1 MTPDDIIIAA
11 RSALGIP
18 FQHQGRTSSGMD
30 CVGLLL
36 YVADRL
42 GIEYTDVSGYSRRPS
57 GGLLESTFDAHV
69 ESGTLLRI
77 DPDRMQS
84 GDFLM
89 MRFGR
94 DPQHLAILA
103 GDNIIHS
110 YLQVGKVCE
119 HRLDDE
125 WRARIVRVYRL
136 FGVSS

>member
-1 MTPDDIIIAA
+1 
-11 RSALGIP
+11 
-18 FQHQGRTSSGMD
+18 MD

-36 YVADRL
+36 YVADRI
-42 GIEYTDVSGYSRRPS
+42 GVEYTDVSGYPRRPS
-57 GGLLESTFDAHV
+57 GGLLEATFDDHV
-69 ESGTLLRI
+69 KRGIIEQVDI
-77 DPDRMQS
+77 EQMWS

-89 MRFGR
+89 MRFTG

-119 HRLDDE
+119 HRLDDD

-136 FGVSS
+136 VGVKA

>member
-1 MTPDDIIIAA
+1 MTPDHIIIAA

-18 FQHQGRTSSGMD
+18 FRHQGRSDAGLD
-30 CVGLLL
+30 CAGLLI
-36 YVADRL
+36 YVADCL
-42 GIEYTDVSGYSRRPS
+42 GVECIDVSGYSRRPF
-57 GGLLESTFDAHV
+57 GGQLEEALETHV
-69 ESGTLLRI
+69 ERGILRRI
-77 DPDRMQS
+77 SPDKMQS

-136 FGVSS
+136 NGVTE